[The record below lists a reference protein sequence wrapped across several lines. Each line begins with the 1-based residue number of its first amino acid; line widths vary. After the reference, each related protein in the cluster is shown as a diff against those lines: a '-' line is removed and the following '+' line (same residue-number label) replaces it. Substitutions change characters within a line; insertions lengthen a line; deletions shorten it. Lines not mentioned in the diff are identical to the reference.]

1 MSKKNRKIQPSNAN
15 VESTDPVLETG
26 ENLQEVVQEATQ
38 EVKREFDKEL
48 YSLFVQAIDDPSEQ
62 NKNALYEKLNE
73 LQILKQEFPE
83 IEEFLG
89 DGLFY
94 SYAMAN
100 IEVIGFKS
108 HLKNELNKHSG
119 EYMLPKFDK
128 LYEEQIKNSFKEII
142 AKEADMN
149 NEEKLNQEAEATS
162 NDDLL
167 AEEINKTTETVEV
180 KVVEPEEE
188 TSEPEDDYPEA
199 KDEINSKGAPMKKE
213 SNWAVTAAKVVI
225 GVGAVA
231 GAAYFGWKWFKNGG
245 SSSYT
250 G

>member
-1 MSKKNRKIQPSNAN
+1 MSKKNRKIQPS

-38 EVKREFDKEL
+38 EDKREFDKEL
-48 YSLFVQAIDDPSEQ
+48 YGLFVQAIDDPSEQ

-89 DGLFY
+89 DGVFY

-100 IEVIGFKS
+100 IEVIGFKA

-149 NEEKLNQEAEATS
+149 NEEKLNQEAEEAIEE
-162 NDDLL
+162 NDLL

-231 GAAYFGWKWFKNGG
+231 GAAYFGWKWFKNEGN
-245 SSSYT
+245 SSYT